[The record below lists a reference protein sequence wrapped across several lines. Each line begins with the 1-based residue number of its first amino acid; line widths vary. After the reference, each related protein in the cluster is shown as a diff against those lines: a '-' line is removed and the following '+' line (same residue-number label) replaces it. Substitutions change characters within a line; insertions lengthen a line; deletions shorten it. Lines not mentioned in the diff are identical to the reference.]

1 MCSVCLQS
9 PCSSRCP
16 NAPEPIPVPRCNR
29 CGEGIYDG
37 DKYLDSTEGPI
48 CEDYVDDM
56 TSYEMMKAM
65 EYELSTVE
73 KEEF

>member
-16 NAPEPIPVPRCNR
+16 NADEEKPIYVCDE
-29 CGEGIYDG
+29 CGYGIFEG
-37 DKYLDSTEGPI
+37 DKFFDSPDGYICKDCLENMTTNELLELLD
-48 CEDYVDDM
+48 V
-56 TSYEMMKAM
+56 
-65 EYELSTVE
+65 ELRTAE

>member
-16 NAPEPIPVPRCNR
+16 NASEPEPVYMCIKCN
-29 CGEGIYDG
+29 EGIFSG
-37 DKYLDSTEGPI
+37 DKYFDSYLGPI
-48 CEDYVDDM
+48 CEDCLDDM
-56 TSYEMMKAM
+56 TVKECL
-65 EYELSTVE
+65 EYVGETLSTAE